1 MGGIGSLMLSYAA
14 GALSVLSPCV
24 LPLLPILLVSAI
36 EQHVFGPFALA
47 AGLSVSFA
55 GMGILI
61 ASLGLG
67 LDIDASILRSIGAGL
82 MVVFGV
88 VLLVPTLQTGLSQW
102 AVPLTAGGN
111 RLLER
116 VDLTGV
122 RGQFLL
128 GLLLG
133 AIWLPCAGPTLGA
146 AIGMAA
152 ESETMLRAA
161 LIMAIF
167 AIGAATPVL
176 ALAYGSRHAI
186 LARRARLSRI
196 SAVAK
201 PIMGTALSAVGI
213 FVLTGLDKIVEA
225 SLTNAM
231 PEWLVN
237 VTTRL

>member
-1 MGGIGSLMLSYAA
+1 MGDIGSLLLSYIA

-47 AGLSVSFA
+47 AGLSSSFA

-67 LDIDASILRSIGAGL
+67 LDIDASILRSIVAGL
-82 MVVFGV
+82 MVIFGV
-88 VLLVPTLQTGLSQW
+88 VLLVPALQTRLSQI
-102 AVPLTAGGN
+102 AVPVTAGGN

-133 AIWLPCAGPTLGA
+133 AVWSPCAGPTLGA
-146 AIGMAA
+146 AIGMAV

-161 LIMAIF
+161 LVMAIF
-167 AIGAATPVL
+167 AVGVATPVL
-176 ALAYGSRHAI
+176 ALAYGSRRAI
-186 LARRARLSRI
+186 FARRDRLSRI

-201 PIMGTALSAVGI
+201 PIMGTALVTVGT
-213 FVLTGLDKIVEA
+213 FVLTGFDKIVEA

-231 PEWLVN
+231 PVWLVN